1 VEKSTEGPRT
11 HGDGE
16 TGRLDSGEQVFE
28 PSGNRSLI
36 YLFSALALISVTIG
50 VLGYRRYAN
59 SERWVAEGIQQMD
72 ARGPELEAEGCVD
85 EAVAW
90 YGSCDEH
97 DANAAVCLQG
107 VGILM
112 QHCLSARERDQTC
125 ELYLDP
131 ASVVHEASEG
141 MRERARDPEKAGGSG
156 RWVYARCEERG
167 MVCLN
172 KRECACAEA
181 YRAIDSFCRTGQ
193 QAVQL

>member
-1 VEKSTEGPRT
+1 VARLTEGPATR
-11 HGDGE
+11 DEGE
-16 TGRLDSGEQVFE
+16 TGRPDSGEQTKPV
-28 PSGNRSLI
+28 SADRSLT
-36 YLFSALALISVTIG
+36 YLFVTLALISVTVG

-72 ARGPELEAEGCVD
+72 AIGAELEAEGCVD
-85 EAVAW
+85 EVVEW
-90 YGSCDEH
+90 YSACDQH

-112 QHCLSARERDQTC
+112 HHCLSARERDQTC

-131 ASVVHEASEG
+131 ESTVHEATEG
-141 MRERARDPEKAGGSG
+141 MRERARVPEKAGDSG

-167 MVCLN
+167 MVCRD
-172 KRECACAEA
+172 KRECACAQA